1 MRTHLHRLAF
11 IDETSMKTNMTKLT
25 GWAPRGERL
34 IDHAPFGH
42 WNTQTFIAA
51 LRHDRLDAPWVI
63 KGAMDREAFNLY
75 IETQLAPTLQ
85 PGEVVI
91 LDNLNVHKSATAQAL
106 LKAQKNWLLFLPKY
120 SPDLNRGSAR
130 SGLKQATGL
139 FPGRPS
145 PPLRWPSPNSRH

>member
-120 SPDLNRGSAR
+120 SPDLSRGSAR